1 MSGCNR
7 IRSVCIAVG
16 SPACAK
22 RNVCS
27 STNVLADLNT
37 VSLSAAGGRLTSRN
51 RTCGTIA
58 ENAGD
63 EADTADGGN
72 CDPENRRMHRHH
84 SGTDQQCAEDHA
96 RHPLLGPHV
105 SLEHHL
111 LPGKARASC
120 TAICIES
127 EFRRMDSR
135 STNFFLRRS
144 ASLDP
149 GVSISPP
156 IWGPPLPTLR
166 QP

>member
-7 IRSVCIAVG
+7 IRSVCIAAA

-27 STNVLADLNT
+27 STNVLVDLNT
-37 VSLSAAGGRLTSRN
+37 VSLSAGGGRLTSRN

-84 SGTDQQCAEDHA
+84 SGTDQQPAEDPA
-96 RHPLLGPHV
+96 RPPFLAPPV
-105 SLEHHL
+105 SLEHNL
-111 LPGKARASC
+111 
-120 TAICIES
+120 
-127 EFRRMDSR
+127 
-135 STNFFLRRS
+135 
-144 ASLDP
+144 
-149 GVSISPP
+149 
-156 IWGPPLPTLR
+156 
-166 QP
+166 